1 MAHKALIGGTAYG
14 ILGGRT
20 LIGGT
25 GYGISKGRT
34 LVGGTGYDIA
44 FGAAEKALSS
54 ITPGNIVKLNESGSP
69 VEFYVATHNYEKA
82 LNGNRTLLVRKDC
95 TATGVWN
102 SLANNAYANSTI
114 DKQLN
119 GTYKKKLDSGA
130 QSAIGPTSFYNTAS
144 GSTASTSVLSRSVF
158 LLSAPELGGTD
169 EMLNTEGTRLL
180 LYRMLQ
186 VAFLNGNAVP
196 QWTRSPTRGGN
207 SNVYRFWSTGV
218 LGNAAATTKF
228 GIRPC
233 FTLPGTTLVG
243 ADNNVIV

>member
-14 ILGGRT
+14 IIGGRT

-54 ITPGNIVKLNESGSP
+54 ITPGSTVKLNESGSP
-69 VEFYVATHNYEKA
+69 VEFYVAMHNYEKA

-95 TATGVWN
+95 TATGAWN
-102 SLANNAYANSTI
+102 PLALNAYANSAI

-119 GTYKKKLDSGA
+119 GTYKQKLDSGI
-130 QSAIGPTSFYNTAS
+130 QSAIGTTSFYYTSN

-158 LLSAPELGGTD
+158 SLSATELGGTD

-196 QWTRSPTRGGN
+196 QWTRSPTRDGN
-207 SNVYRFWSTGV
+207 SKVYLFSSTGV
-218 LGNAAATTKF
+218 LGNAAATTKI

-233 FTLPGTTLVG
+233 FTLPGTTLVD
-243 ADNNVIV
+243 ADNNVIA